1 MKDFIVN
8 FADQFD
14 DLDAS
19 TISAETNFR
28 ELDGWSSMV
37 ALSVMAM
44 VDDEYEV
51 QLRADEMRKTNTIH
65 ELFELISSKK

>member
-44 VDDEYEV
+44 VDDG
-51 QLRADEMRKTNTIH
+51 LTKCARPTLSRNS
-65 ELFELISSKK
+65 LN

>member
-44 VDDEYEV
+44 VDDEYEYS
-51 QLRADEMRKTNTIH
+51 LGLTKCARPTLSRNS
-65 ELFELISSKK
+65 LN

>member
-19 TISAETNFR
+19 TIIAETNFR

-37 ALSVMAM
+37 DLSVMAM

-51 QLRADEMRKTNTIH
+51 KLMAD
-65 ELFELISSKK
+65 

>member
-44 VDDEYEV
+44 VDNSGT
-51 QLRADEMRKTNTIH
+51 AFGTM
-65 ELFELISSKK
+65 

>member
-19 TISAETNFR
+19 TISVETNFR

-51 QLRADEMRKTNTIH
+51 QLRADEMRKTNTIQ

>member
-44 VDDEYEV
+44 MS
-51 QLRADEMRKTNTIH
+51 MRYSLGLTKCARPTLSRNS
-65 ELFELISSKK
+65 LN

>member
-28 ELDGWSSMV
+28 ELMDGHPWLLL
-37 ALSVMAM
+37 A
-44 VDDEYEV
+44 
-51 QLRADEMRKTNTIH
+51 
-65 ELFELISSKK
+65 